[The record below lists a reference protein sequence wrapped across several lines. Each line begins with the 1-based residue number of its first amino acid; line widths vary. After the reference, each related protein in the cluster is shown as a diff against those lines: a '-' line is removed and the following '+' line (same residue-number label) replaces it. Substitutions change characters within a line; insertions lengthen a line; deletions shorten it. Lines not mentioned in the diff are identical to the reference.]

1 MAHLYLAAGDGEA
14 LWFAGQ
20 RITYKVRGTEG
31 EATIFE
37 LAVGPHGGAPLHRHR
52 TQDETH
58 YILAGRFRFQCA
70 GDTVLAE
77 RGAIVHVPKGVPHGF
92 TNLGSEA
99 GTILCIE
106 THPGP
111 LEAFFDSLGVPMS
124 NGDSPPLQVTAMDAV
139 LNTARRTGG
148 LEIVVPG
155 HDAPGAGSPDP
166 V

>member
-1 MAHLYLAAGDGEA
+1 MAHGYLAPGEGEA

-20 RITYKVRGTEG
+20 RITYKVRGRTG

-58 YILAGRFRFQCA
+58 YILAGRYRFHCA
-70 GDTVLAE
+70 GDTFAAE

-92 TNLGSEA
+92 TNLASEA
-99 GTILCIE
+99 GTILCIA

-111 LEAFFDSLGVPMS
+111 LEAFFDALGVPAA
-124 NGDSPPLQVTAMDAV
+124 DDLSPPLPVTAMDAV
-139 LNTARRTGG
+139 LAAARRTGG
-148 LEIVVPG
+148 LEIVIPG
-155 HDAPGAGSPDP
+155 QDAPGAGPPDP